1 MPNRTKSNRTEP
13 IRVLFV
19 CLGNICRSPLAEF
32 IVRQRAI
39 ERGFSERFH
48 FESAGTGDWH
58 VGNGADRRM
67 SQTAIAHG
75 IDMGSHRAS
84 QITRSRIDQ
93 WDWLIAMDA
102 ANYNDLLALG
112 ANPARTLM
120 MRQFENEDRSPDVP
134 DPYYGGDQGFEEVF
148 ELLSENADALIDHLN
163 RTHDL

>member
-1 MPNRTKSNRTEP
+1 MPNRTKSNQTEP
-13 IRVLFV
+13 IRVIFV

-39 ERGFSERFH
+39 ERGFSDRFH
-48 FESAGTGDWH
+48 FASAGTGDWH

-67 SQTAIAHG
+67 NQTANAHG
-75 IDMGSHRAS
+75 IDMGTHRAS
-84 QITRSRIDQ
+84 QITRSRIGQ

-120 MRQFENEDRSPDVP
+120 MRQFENEDRPPDVP

-163 RTHDL
+163 RMHD